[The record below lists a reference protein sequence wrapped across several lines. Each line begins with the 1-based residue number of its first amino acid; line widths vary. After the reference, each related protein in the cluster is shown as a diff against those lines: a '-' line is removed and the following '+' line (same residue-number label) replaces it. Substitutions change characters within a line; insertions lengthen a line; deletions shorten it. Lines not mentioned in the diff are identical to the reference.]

1 MSFFDDIDEDIS
13 LDNSV
18 MDQETDMTEV
28 NVIAKAVERLDAEFN
43 PASCTVDKIYEYF
56 TSAEAHR
63 RIGRLYADTA
73 TPGVS
78 QSVIRRKEL
87 ESLFDIKI
95 PTKGMENFAADYG
108 DKIFYFHMDDGTYSY
123 QNVQFNHFTYNN
135 PQQEELRF
143 FDMQNDASQIE
154 YTEWKARLVGKPV
167 LVWGYGPRLNES
179 MAAEPYIFLGVHN
192 GSVCPTDDKSFKLS
206 LSNTLAL

>member
-1 MSFFDDIDEDIS
+1 MGYFDDLEEV
-13 LDNSV
+13 LDNSDSV
-18 MDQETDMTEV
+18 VDQVTDTIEKNIIEQTV
-28 NVIAKAVERLDAEFN
+28 KRLDAEFN
-43 PASCTVDKIYEYF
+43 PASCTVDKIYEYL

-95 PTKGMENFAADYG
+95 PTGGRENFAADYG

-123 QNVQFNHFTYNN
+123 QNVQFNHFRYND
-135 PQQEELRF
+135 PQR
-143 FDMQNDASQIE
+143 
-154 YTEWKARLVGKPV
+154 
-167 LVWGYGPRLNES
+167 
-179 MAAEPYIFLGVHN
+179 
-192 GSVCPTDDKSFKLS
+192 
-206 LSNTLAL
+206 